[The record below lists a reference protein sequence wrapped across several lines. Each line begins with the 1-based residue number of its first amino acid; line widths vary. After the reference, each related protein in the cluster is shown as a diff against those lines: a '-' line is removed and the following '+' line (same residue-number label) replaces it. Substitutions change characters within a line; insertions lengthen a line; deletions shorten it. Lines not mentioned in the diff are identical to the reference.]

1 MFDVILNSFLASF
14 FLILLG
20 VGIYIRFGGE
30 FNKTTFK
37 EKISGLIPHFQKHR
51 YWYLA
56 VTIIVLAPILTYS
69 WYVLSN
75 PVRINYFP
83 PPNVPLP
90 QQVENKGIETPRNQD
105 YSIFEVVIVYF
116 FYFVF
121 ALIVGAIKMYPLHFI
136 IAFISF
142 SFIVLA
148 LTFLVNTSKSKT
160 TIFIY
165 NISVSVFILLSVAI
179 CISMSVRL
187 ADSIISFI
195 QF

>member
-20 VGIYIRFGGE
+20 VGIYIRFGRE

-37 EKISGLIPHFQKHR
+37 EKISRLIPHFQKHR

-90 QQVENKGIETPRNQD
+90 QQVENKGIETPLNQY
-105 YSIFEVVIVYF
+105 YSFFEVVIVYF

-121 ALIVGAIKMYPLHFI
+121 VLIVGAIKTYPLLSFL
-136 IAFISF
+136 AFISF

-148 LTFLVNTSKSKT
+148 LTFLVNKSKSKT

-165 NISVSVFILLSVAI
+165 NISISVFILLSVAT
-179 CISMSVRL
+179 CISMSVGLLIR
-187 ADSIISFI
+187 
-195 QF
+195 